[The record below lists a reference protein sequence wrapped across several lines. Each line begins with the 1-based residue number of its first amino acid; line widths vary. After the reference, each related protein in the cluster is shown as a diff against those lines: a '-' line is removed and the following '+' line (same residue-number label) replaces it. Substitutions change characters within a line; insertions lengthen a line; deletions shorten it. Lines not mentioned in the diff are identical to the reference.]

1 MKRFIDTRSVA
12 FVYLLA
18 LQFFYAWS
26 WSSSDV
32 LRPLFR
38 QLYDLSLGEAGAA
51 YSAQVAGAF
60 VGAVLVGQIRHRLG
74 RRPTLALIGCGC
86 GLSLAAGALVT
97 EIADLI
103 AQRLALG
110 LFMGAVFP
118 VTVGILV
125 DLFPLGQRGRLASVI
140 DATYFSAVIVLGWA
154 AALWIEVDWRLLF
167 WPAGLAMIVIG
178 LGALKL
184 SLSDHA
190 DDRPHRAPLARDL
203 FAPELRR
210 KTLALIALVSANACG
225 HQAFVGWLTVY
236 LVEVGGV
243 SSEGVAATL
252 SAQYTGS
259 VIGCFAWGLVVDK
272 AGRRAGALGL
282 MAAGVFTALFVL
294 APGPLIVKQAAV
306 FGFGFGFGAVATIG
320 PWLAE
325 LYPPALREPATSIF
339 QWGRAVSL
347 AAPPVTGL
355 FAEAI
360 GLAAVMGLAAAAFLT
375 SGLIWRAL
383 PETHQTAW
391 RSTVPHPNR
400 SGR

>member
-1 MKRFIDTRSVA
+1 MRLISSRGSA
-12 FVYLLA
+12 IAYLLA
-18 LQFFYAWS
+18 LQFFYAWA

-38 QLYDLSLGEAGAA
+38 RLYGLSLGQAGAA

-86 GLSLAAGALVT
+86 GASLAAGALVT
-97 EIADLI
+97 DITGLI

-125 DLFPLGQRGRLASVI
+125 DLFPPGQRGRLASVI
-140 DATYFSAVIVLGWA
+140 DASYFSAVIVLGWA
-154 AALWIEVDWRLLF
+154 AAIWIEIDWRLLF
-167 WPAGLAMIVIG
+167 WPAGMLMILIG
-178 LGALKL
+178 FGALRL
-184 SLSDHA
+184 SLKDYP
-190 DDRPHRAPLARDL
+190 DDRPQRAPLARDL
-203 FAPELRR
+203 FAPRLRR
-210 KTLALIALVSANACG
+210 RTLALTALVSANACG

-236 LVEVGGV
+236 LIEVNGV

-252 SAQYTGS
+252 TAQYSGS

-272 AGRRAGALGL
+272 AGRRAGGFGL
-282 MAAGVFTALFVL
+282 MAAGVFTMLFVL
-294 APGPLIVKQAAV
+294 APGPLLLKQAAV
-306 FGFGFGFGAVATIG
+306 FAFGFGFAAVATIG

-339 QWGRAVSL
+339 QWGRTVSL
-347 AAPPVTGL
+347 TAPPITGVL
-355 FAEAI
+355 AESI
-360 GLAAVMGLAAAAFLT
+360 GLSAVMGLAAAAFVT

-383 PETHQTAW
+383 PETHQSAW
-391 RSTVPHPNR
+391 RSTVPQPNR
-400 SGR
+400 SAR